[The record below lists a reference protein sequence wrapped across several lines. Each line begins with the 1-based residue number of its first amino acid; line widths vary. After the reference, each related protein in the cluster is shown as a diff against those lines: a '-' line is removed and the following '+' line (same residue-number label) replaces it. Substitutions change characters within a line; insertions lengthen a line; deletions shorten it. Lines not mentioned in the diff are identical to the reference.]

1 MAAEHRPWLE
11 IATVTKRYGG
21 VVALDAASLAIRAG
35 EVRGLVGPNGAGK
48 STLAKVLTGLVA
60 PTDGAVLV
68 DGRRLALA
76 RPSEALRAGIVG
88 VPQELTLASTLTVA
102 ENVMLGHE
110 PHTRLGFLR
119 SRELRRRT
127 REVLD
132 SLSLP
137 VGADKR
143 AGALP
148 LIQQRLLMVARALSF
163 SARLVIF
170 DEPTAAVS
178 PLEVDLLLDA
188 IEALRRRRVS
198 VLYVSH
204 RLDEI
209 ERVCDSV
216 TVLRDGRVVA
226 EVEREQ
232 ARHAHL
238 IRLLASTS
246 KSVSRTAGGVRNGE
260 TVLEVSGLGGE
271 RLRGI
276 DMTVSVGEIVGL
288 A

>member
-1 MAAEHRPWLE
+1 
-11 IATVTKRYGG
+11 
-21 VVALDAASLAIRAG
+21 
-35 EVRGLVGPNGAGK
+35 VGPNGAGK

-68 DGRRLALA
+68 DGRRLALG

-127 REVLD
+127 RDVLD

-137 VGADKR
+137 VGADER

-216 TVLRDGRVVA
+216 TVLRGAGAPRASHPPARLD
-226 EVEREQ
+226 VE
-232 ARHAHL
+232 
-238 IRLLASTS
+238 
-246 KSVSRTAGGVRNGE
+246 
-260 TVLEVSGLGGE
+260 E
-271 RLRGI
+271 RLAHGRRRPQRRDGARGQ
-276 DMTVSVGEIVGL
+276 GPRR
-288 A
+288 